1 MIDRRRRSFAGG
13 AGGHLR
19 SLPGLQTLL
28 TYERAWLPHDL
39 VAGLALSAFLVPVG
53 MGYAEASGLPAIY
66 GLYATIVPLLIYGLV
81 GPSRILVLGPD
92 SALAPLIA
100 ATILPLSHG
109 DPSRALALAGM
120 LAILTG
126 AFLVLIGAIR
136 FGYVTDLLSLPIRY
150 GYLNGIALAVIV
162 SQLPKVFGFSV
173 EADGSIRQLVAFA
186 EGVGDGL
193 VVLPALLIGSGTIV
207 LVVVLHRLAPS
218 VPGVL
223 VAVALSMAAVA
234 VFALADEIAVVG
246 SLPRGLPSF
255 ELPLVQTSD
264 LPSLSA
270 AAIGIALV
278 AFADTSVLSR
288 TFASRLGRD
297 VNPNHEVIA
306 LGLANAATGLFQGFP
321 ISSSASR
328 TPVAESAGART
339 QLTGLVGA
347 AVIAIMLVVAPS
359 LFADLPEAALG
370 GIVIV
375 AASSLIEIR
384 GVIRLARV
392 RSPEFWLSI
401 ACFLGVAVLGVIPG
415 IFLSIG
421 LALGQFIHRA
431 WRPHDA
437 VLGRSPGL
445 KGYHD
450 VTRHPE
456 GREIPGLLLYRWDA
470 PLFFANAA
478 RFRDRAM
485 HFVRHADPRARWIV
499 VAAEPITD
507 VDTTAATTLKE
518 LLDELDA
525 SDVVFAFAELKGPVW
540 DQLKQYGLAQ
550 RIGEDHRFP
559 TIGTAVKAYVRRTG
573 THWVDPVPD

>member
-1 MIDRRRRSFAGG
+1 M
-13 AGGHLR
+13 
-19 SLPGLQTLL
+19 
-28 TYERAWLPHDL
+28 
-39 VAGLALSAFLVPVG
+39 AGLALSAFLVPVG

-66 GLYATIVPLLIYGLV
+66 GLYATIVPLLVYGLL

-120 LAILTG
+120 LAIPTG
-126 AFLVLIGAIR
+126 AFLVLIGVIR

-173 EADGSIRQLVAFA
+173 DAEGSI
-186 EGVGDGL
+186 
-193 VVLPALLIGSGTIV
+193 GSSW
-207 LVVVLHRLAPS
+207 PS
-218 VPGVL
+218 
-223 VAVALSMAAVA
+223 
-234 VFALADEIAVVG
+234 
-246 SLPRGLPSF
+246 PRGRRWARGPSCAVDRI
-255 ELPLVQTSD
+255 EPRSSWSSSCAGWRRACRACSSRSPCPWPRSRSSGSPTRSPSSARCPEGCRRSSPLVETSD

-347 AVIAIMLVVAPS
+347 AVIALLLVAAPS
-359 LFADLPEAALG
+359 LFADLPQAALG

-375 AASSLIEIR
+375 AATSLIEIR

-401 ACFLGVAVLGVIPG
+401 ACFLGVAVLGVIPASSCRSASRSASSSTERG
-415 IFLSIG
+415 GPTTRCSG
-421 LALGQFIHRA
+421 A
-431 WRPHDA
+431 RPA
-437 VLGRSPGL
+437 E
-445 KGYHD
+445 GY
-450 VTRHPE
+450 
-456 GREIPGLLLYRWDA
+456 
-470 PLFFANAA
+470 
-478 RFRDRAM
+478 
-485 HFVRHADPRARWIV
+485 
-499 VAAEPITD
+499 
-507 VDTTAATTLKE
+507 
-518 LLDELDA
+518 
-525 SDVVFAFAELKGPVW
+525 
-540 DQLKQYGLAQ
+540 
-550 RIGEDHRFP
+550 
-559 TIGTAVKAYVRRTG
+559 RR
-573 THWVDPVPD
+573 